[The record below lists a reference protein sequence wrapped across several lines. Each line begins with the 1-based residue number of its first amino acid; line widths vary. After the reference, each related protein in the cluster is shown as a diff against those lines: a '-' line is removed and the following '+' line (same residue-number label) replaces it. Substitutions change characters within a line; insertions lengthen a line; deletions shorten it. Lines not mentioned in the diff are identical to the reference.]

1 MPSSFPDEISKNESG
16 HSFSTSGD
24 AIHQLPASKPLI
36 SFRLAATLGAL
47 ILLIFA
53 LVMFALSDNQDAN
66 TAFTDIGSFVID
78 GLVTVAL
85 FYGAVSSKK
94 YDKRIYY
101 AWLMMAAAKLS
112 YTLGDF
118 IWAYMELALHES
130 PFPSPSDIPALLS
143 YPLFLM
149 GILLLPGR
157 KYTVNERLKMMLDTG
172 IVLIASVLI
181 FWSLIIAPTI
191 EQSAGSDVLTTTL
204 SVAYPVMD
212 LIVLFAVLELLFKRI
227 YMPGQHSL
235 ILLAA
240 GASTMI
246 VTDAFFMRQ
255 SLDGTY
261 VAGGLLDLGWPIAYI
276 LMGLAGIA
284 QADEV
289 RKAAC
294 EKSDDNSRYGQ
305 LTWPLYLPYFGA
317 AASFMLLVWSHD
329 HPIGL
334 SFSTLSW
341 AVGGIIGLVVV
352 RQILALNEN
361 ASLIGEAQQEISE
374 RKDAEKEITRLNEVL
389 EARVAER
396 TSQLEKANRELH
408 SEILERTQAEAAMQ
422 DTERR
427 LTDIINF
434 LPDATFV
441 INKDGSVIAWNR
453 AIEKMTGIKAQDI
466 LGKGNY
472 EYSLPFYGVRR
483 PILINLVLQSDSE
496 VEVAYESIKRQE
508 DGSLAGE
515 SYIPNM
521 NGRAVYL
528 QGSAAK
534 LYDSD
539 GNIYGAIESI
549 RDATERKMAEADLKK
564 AKETAES
571 ATKAKSDFLAN
582 MSHEI
587 RTPMNAVIGMTG
599 LLMETDLDPEQ
610 QDYLETIKNSGNA
623 LLAVINDI
631 LDYSKIDGGKMLL
644 EELPFSLHSCIEESL
659 DLLASRAAEK
669 RLEMVYLLDD
679 DVPQMLEGD
688 INRLR
693 QILVNL
699 LGNAVKFTEEGE
711 IVLSVSAHRQS
722 GELFE
727 LHFAVRDTGIGIS
740 PANMDKLF
748 QSFSQVDSSTTRNY
762 GGTGLGLAISKRL
775 VEMMG
780 GRIWAKSESGI
791 GSTFHF
797 TIQARALEEKHFM
810 PDDVLLRGRSALVVA
825 GNDALREMIA
835 RSLLSWG
842 TKVSAASSYEEAYLA
857 RKANHYD
864 FAVVDVFLP
873 DKEGQSP
880 VQNLWEMG
888 HERMGVDQP
897 VHGLS
902 GRDQSIRNQSIQDQ
916 SIQNQSIQNQ
926 SAQDQSWRDQSEP
939 DQSGQNQANR
949 APAFDNTFILM
960 LIPIGYNAPREPQ
973 VSGWIT
979 KPVKP
984 LQLRGIIHDLLASPN
999 AQGPEKHPDRLR
1011 LSRKAEMKSLRI
1023 LLAEDNLVNQ
1033 KVALSMLKVLGYR
1046 ADVSTS
1052 GLEVLQALKT
1062 QPYDVILMD
1071 IQMPEMDGLETT
1083 RKVRSMSGKQPFIVA
1098 MTAYAM
1104 EGDRELCLQAGMDE
1118 YIRKPIKIE
1127 ELQEVLTSVEGRL

>member
-1 MPSSFPDEISKNESG
+1 MPSSFPDDILMNEPG
-16 HSFSTSGD
+16 HSFSTSD
-24 AIHQLPASKPLI
+24 DSIHQTLASKPLI
-36 SFRLAATLGAL
+36 TLRLATVIGAS
-47 ILLIFA
+47 ILLVFA
-53 LVMFALSDNQDAN
+53 LVMFVLRDNQDAN

-78 GLVTVAL
+78 GLVTLAL

-94 YDKRIYY
+94 YDQRIYY
-101 AWLMMAAAKLS
+101 AWLMMAAARFS

-143 YPLFLM
+143 YPLFFM

-157 KYTVNERLKMMLDTG
+157 KYTANERLKMMLDTG

-191 EQSAGSDVLTTTL
+191 EQSAGADVLTTTL

-240 GASTMI
+240 GIVTMI
-246 VTDAFFMRQ
+246 VTDAIFMRQ

-261 VAGGLLDLGWPIAYI
+261 VAGGLLDLGWPIGYI

-284 QADEV
+284 QADAI
-289 RKAAC
+289 RKAAF
-294 EKSDDNSRYGQ
+294 ETAEDNSRYGQ

-352 RQILALNEN
+352 RQILALDDN
-361 ASLIGEAQQEISE
+361 ASLIGEAQQEISV
-374 RKDAEKEITRLNEVL
+374 RKHAEKEITRLNEVL

-396 TSQLEKANRELH
+396 TSQLEEANKELH
-408 SEILERTQAEAAMQ
+408 SEILERTLAEEAMQ

-441 INKDGSVIAWNR
+441 INKEGSVIAWNR
-453 AIEKMTGIKAQDI
+453 AIEKMTGIKASDI
-466 LGKGNY
+466 LGKDNY
-472 EYSLPFYGVRR
+472 EYSLPFYGVHR
-483 PILINLVLQSDSE
+483 PILIDLVLNSDSK
-496 VEVAYESIKRQE
+496 VEVTYESIRRQE
-508 DGSLAGE
+508 DGSFTGE
-515 SYIPNM
+515 SYIPSM

-528 QGSAAK
+528 QGSAAT

-539 GNIYGAIESI
+539 GNIYGVIESI
-549 RDATERKMAEADLKK
+549 RDITEQKLAEAELKN
-564 AKETAES
+564 AKETAEL
-571 ATKAKSDFLAN
+571 ATRAKSDFLAN

-631 LDYSKIDGGKMLL
+631 LDYSKIDGGKMVL
-644 EELPFSLHSCIEESL
+644 EKLPFSLQNCIEESL
-659 DLLASRAAEK
+659 DLLASKAAEK
-669 RLEMVYLLDD
+669 RLELVSLLDD
-679 DVPQMLEGD
+679 GVPQMLNGD
-688 INRLR
+688 GNRLR

-699 LGNAVKFTEEGE
+699 LGNAVKFTEAGE

-740 PANMDKLF
+740 PVNMDKLF

-780 GRIWAKSESGI
+780 GRIWAQSESGI
-791 GSTFHF
+791 GSIFHF
-797 TIQARALEEKHFM
+797 TIQAQALEEKDFT
-810 PDDVLLRGRSALVVA
+810 PDDQLLRGRSALVVA
-825 GNDALREMIA
+825 GNEALREMIA
-835 RSLLSWG
+835 KMFASWG
-842 TKVSAASSYEEAYLA
+842 MNVRAASSYEEANLA
-857 RKANHYD
+857 RKMGHYD

-873 DKEGQSP
+873 DREDQSL
-880 VQNLWEMG
+880 VRSLLEMG
-888 HERMGVDQP
+888 LDLAGEDKSVQDHIGQDPLVKDQA
-897 VHGLS
+897 
-902 GRDQSIRNQSIQDQ
+902 REDQSIRDQ
-916 SIQNQSIQNQ
+916 IGH
-926 SAQDQSWRDQSEP
+926 
-939 DQSGQNQANR
+939 GQNQTNR
-949 APAFDNTFILM
+949 DQFLDKMHIIM
-960 LIPIGYNAPREPQ
+960 LIPVGYNVPREPK
-973 VSGWIT
+973 VSAWIT

-984 LQLRGIIHDLLASPN
+984 HQLYGAIHDLLTPPN
-999 AQGPEKHPDRLR
+999 VPGPQHPDRLR
-1011 LSRKAEMKSLRI
+1011 PSRKAEMKNLRI
-1023 LLAEDNLVNQ
+1023 LLAEDNQVNQ
-1033 KVALSMLKVLGYR
+1033 KVALSMLRVLGYR

-1052 GLEVLQALKT
+1052 GLEVLQALET

-1083 RKVRSMSGKQPFIVA
+1083 RKVRSMSGRQPFIIA

-1104 EGDRELCLQAGMDE
+1104 EGDRELCLEAGMDE

-1127 ELQEVLTSVEGRL
+1127 ELQNVLASVERGLDDS